1 MTLMM
6 EASSVAV
13 VIQPY
18 PYRFI
23 WRSSIHLI
31 RDKVEATVRSHYYVQ
46 YEYSWYHTDSHVT
59 FSNADF

>member
-31 RDKVEATVRSHYYVQ
+31 RDKVEATVRSHYYSMVP
-46 YEYSWYHTDSHVT
+46 YEYLCYVPY
-59 FSNADF
+59 